1 MEEKLLEYL
10 CALTPAKEAI
20 TVLQSK
26 SPSLNYNTKQVS
38 DVPSLVPQTISELPD
53 ENFYAMCVN
62 DKFTC
67 IATDNKIIVT
77 SATGMKN
84 LTSQNSSVQQMDL
97 RGSLLAVLY
106 ADNLVIW
113 DIVANRVKF
122 QTFGNFRTLIWIDN
136 LNVAVCEGDV
146 VQIFC
151 VKT

>member
-38 DVPSLVPQTISELPD
+38 DVPSLVTQTISDLPD
-53 ENFYAMCVN
+53 ENFYAMCAN

-67 IATDNKIIVT
+67 ISTDNKIIVVT
-77 SATGMKN
+77 SQGITN

-97 RGSLLAVLY
+97 RGSLLAVIY
-106 ADNLVIW
+106 ADNLAIW
-113 DIVANRVKF
+113 DILANRVKF
-122 QTFGNFRTLIWIDN
+122 QTFGNFRTPTWIDN
-136 LNVAVCEGDV
+136 LNVAVSEGDV